1 MIYVGVDPGVKGWIV
16 CIDNDAAIVGMH
28 KIPMIEKEYDPV
40 GVVSLIRGIE
50 QMSGTSISA
59 FIEKV
64 MPLPIGGAG
73 MDKNNPENKR
83 FASAKERYKQ
93 GYCVGM
99 FHAAFGGEGIPV
111 QDIHPMTWRSKV
123 LVGYGKGK
131 GASVQYINKRYPEL
145 EIGKRPKYVQDN
157 LADAICLA
165 LYGRMYVYGLEKATS
180 QGGKK

>member
-1 MIYVGVDPGVKGWIV
+1 MIYIGVDPGVKGWIV
-16 CIDNDAAIVGMH
+16 CIDNDAQIVGMN
-28 KIPMIEKEYDPV
+28 KIPMVGKEYDPV
-40 GVVSLIRGIE
+40 GVVSLIRDIKVNAG
-50 QMSGTSISA
+50 SSVSA
-59 FIEKV
+59 FVEKV

-73 MDKNNPENKR
+73 YSKDNPENKR

-99 FHAAFGGEGIPV
+99 FHAAFGGEGVPV

-145 EIGKRPKYVQDN
+145 EIGKKPKYVQDN

-165 LYGRMYVYGLEKATS
+165 LYGRMWTYGIGESRK
-180 QGGKK
+180 GGNI